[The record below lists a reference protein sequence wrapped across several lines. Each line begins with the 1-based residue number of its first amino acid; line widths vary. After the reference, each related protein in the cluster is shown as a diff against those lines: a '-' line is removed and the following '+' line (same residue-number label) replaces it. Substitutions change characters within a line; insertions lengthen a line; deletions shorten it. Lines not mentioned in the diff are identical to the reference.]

1 MKDAYPELLEKK
13 DFVKEVI
20 KMEEE
25 RFLLTLNEGLKKV
38 AEIIA
43 DIRNKGSNIIPGAE
57 AFMLY
62 DTYGFP
68 LDLTEDVAEENR
80 LQVDT
85 EGFNRMMEEQRER
98 ARQANKSAGAFA
110 QEIVIS
116 ELMQGLNAASTIFT
130 GYERTQDQSSIIAII
145 KGDVLVEQASD
156 EKVLIVTAQ
165 TPFYAESGGQ
175 VADTGLI
182 IGQQGRMQVENVQ
195 KVGNIIVHEGKID
208 GKLTSGETVILQI
221 DEAQR
226 MDIAR
231 NHTATH
237 LLHKALR
244 KVLGEHAQQK
254 GSLVEPDRLRF
265 DFSHLSSLSEDE
277 LLQIEEIVNQ
287 YILEVHPV
295 KTQLTGL
302 EDAREL
308 GAIALFG
315 EKYDE
320 QVRVVEVDGVSME
333 LCGGTHVKNTG
344 QIGSFKILSEGSVG
358 SGLRRIEALTG
369 RGAREYINGVE
380 RTLKTAA
387 AALKVAPSEIVHKID
402 SIQHLVKEQD
412 KEIEKLKIKLSRSSS
427 QELISKAYDVKGTK
441 VLIEMVEAQDPNTL
455 RQNAEMLK
463 DQLGSGIVLLASVS
477 ENKVSLVSFVS
488 KDLVNRGLHAGN
500 IVGTA
505 AKIAGG
511 GGGGRP
517 DMAQAGARDQSKLG
531 EALAAAREMVEKILA

>member
-1 MKDAYPELLEKK
+1 M
-13 DFVKEVI
+13 
-20 KMEEE
+20 
-25 RFLLTLNEGLKKV
+25 
-38 AEIIA
+38 
-43 DIRNKGSNIIPGAE
+43 
-57 AFMLY
+57 
-62 DTYGFP
+62 
-68 LDLTEDVAEENR
+68 
-80 LQVDT
+80 
-85 EGFNRMMEEQRER
+85 
-98 ARQANKSAGAFA
+98 
-110 QEIVIS
+110 
-116 ELMQGLNAASTIFT
+116 
-130 GYERTQDQSSIIAII
+130 
-145 KGDVLVEQASD
+145 
-156 EKVLIVTAQ
+156 IVTAQ

-531 EALAAAREMVEKILA
+531 EALAAAREMVEKYWPRQRKL

>member
-1 MKDAYPELLEKK
+1 
-13 DFVKEVI
+13 
-20 KMEEE
+20 
-25 RFLLTLNEGLKKV
+25 
-38 AEIIA
+38 
-43 DIRNKGSNIIPGAE
+43 
-57 AFMLY
+57 
-62 DTYGFP
+62 
-68 LDLTEDVAEENR
+68 
-80 LQVDT
+80 
-85 EGFNRMMEEQRER
+85 
-98 ARQANKSAGAFA
+98 
-110 QEIVIS
+110 
-116 ELMQGLNAASTIFT
+116 
-130 GYERTQDQSSIIAII
+130 
-145 KGDVLVEQASD
+145 
-156 EKVLIVTAQ
+156 LIVTAQ

-226 MDIAR
+226 MNIAR

>member
-1 MKDAYPELLEKK
+1 M
-13 DFVKEVI
+13 V
-20 KMEEE
+20 
-25 RFLLTLNEGLKKV
+25 
-38 AEIIA
+38 
-43 DIRNKGSNIIPGAE
+43 S
-57 AFMLY
+57 
-62 DTYGFP
+62 
-68 LDLTEDVAEENR
+68 
-80 LQVDT
+80 
-85 EGFNRMMEEQRER
+85 
-98 ARQANKSAGAFA
+98 
-110 QEIVIS
+110 
-116 ELMQGLNAASTIFT
+116 
-130 GYERTQDQSSIIAII
+130 
-145 KGDVLVEQASD
+145 
-156 EKVLIVTAQ
+156 
-165 TPFYAESGGQ
+165 
-175 VADTGLI
+175 
-182 IGQQGRMQVENVQ
+182 
-195 KVGNIIVHEGKID
+195 
-208 GKLTSGETVILQI
+208 TSGETVILQI

-369 RGAREYINGVE
+369 RGARVY
-380 RTLKTAA
+380 
-387 AALKVAPSEIVHKID
+387 
-402 SIQHLVKEQD
+402 
-412 KEIEKLKIKLSRSSS
+412 
-427 QELISKAYDVKGTK
+427 
-441 VLIEMVEAQDPNTL
+441 
-455 RQNAEMLK
+455 
-463 DQLGSGIVLLASVS
+463 
-477 ENKVSLVSFVS
+477 
-488 KDLVNRGLHAGN
+488 
-500 IVGTA
+500 
-505 AKIAGG
+505 
-511 GGGGRP
+511 
-517 DMAQAGARDQSKLG
+517 
-531 EALAAAREMVEKILA
+531 